1 MQIRQSTLRDSIAMI
16 EFKYKEWYMI
26 DKGARWGKHKSTMV
40 AKNGGAGG
48 IWFLGFIGALAY
60 YLHVH
65 SGTFWLVIL
74 ATLKAI
80 VWPAFLVYHLL
91 LFLRV

>member
-1 MQIRQSTLRDSIAMI
+1 MD
-16 EFKYKEWYMI
+16 KEKSHKHMS
-26 DKGARWGKHKSTMV
+26 KTKRAGKT
-40 AKNGGAGG
+40 GEAGL
-48 IWFLGFIGALAY
+48 IWFLGFVGALVY

-65 SGTFWLVIL
+65 SGTFALVIL
-74 ATLKAI
+74 GILKAL

>member
-1 MQIRQSTLRDSIAMI
+1 MTEDSP
-16 EFKYKEWYMI
+16 
-26 DKGARWGKHKSTMV
+26 KGNVRFRNKTIIK
-40 AKNGGAGG
+40 KGGGSGG
-48 IWFLGFIGALAY
+48 LWFLGFIGALVY

-74 ATLKAI
+74 AVLKAA

-91 LFLRV
+91 LFLHM